1 MVLLEKRTKNKE
13 MFLEIKTMT
22 ARNNQQEIFQ
32 KEETSQTKMKNNIR
46 VINWVIFQKIFFSLS
61 P

>member
-1 MVLLEKRTKNKE
+1 MLLEKRTKNKE